1 MTATVKRTRAQLWL
15 DRVLA
20 LIAGGLILAAVV
32 FGALAATGKIDN
44 RSTTDCA
51 PVDYAH
57 GAWTNAA
64 GQQVAVSQAED
75 DVLHYV
81 GACR

>member
-20 LIAGGLILAAVV
+20 LIAGGLILA
-32 FGALAATGKIDN
+32 ALAATGKIDN